1 MSDSLDQE
9 KQEMK
14 LIGQRWEFQIGN
26 TVIYVDNAYSWTL
39 WGQERML
46 VNGEQVHA
54 SSGRMRFS
62 QKYQE
67 PWLTP
72 FGDGELKVWL
82 RSTTTKLRCSISLE
96 GEPIPASAIFSINW
110 QGPVGSWPKEEE
122 WERRPPGGAWA
133 FD

>member
-1 MSDSLDQE
+1 MR
-9 KQEMK
+9 

-26 TVIYVDNAYSWTL
+26 TVIQVDNAFSWTL

-67 PWLTP
+67 PWLTS

-82 RSTTTKLRCSISLE
+82 RSTTTKLRCSASLD
-96 GEPIPASAIFSINW
+96 GEPIPTTVMYAKNW
-110 QGPVGSWPKEEE
+110 QGLAGSWPKEEE
-122 WERRPPGGAWA
+122 WQKQQPGGGWA
-133 FD
+133 AS

>member
-1 MSDSLDQE
+1 MR
-9 KQEMK
+9 

-26 TVIYVDNAYSWTL
+26 TVIQVDNAFSWTL

-67 PWLTP
+67 PWLTS
-72 FGDGELKVWL
+72 FGDGECVPYSSR
-82 RSTTTKLRCSISLE
+82 RS
-96 GEPIPASAIFSINW
+96 PITSTHSATS
-110 QGPVGSWPKEEE
+110 
-122 WERRPPGGAWA
+122 RAY
-133 FD
+133 